1 VSVIGVILQVTEL
14 TRCNKPIPR
23 KDTKNDEEQRKRFA
37 FKKSSDFI
45 PCMVNITIHYRNI
58 LSETVSSPFPTALI

>member
-1 VSVIGVILQVTEL
+1 MIGVILQVTEL

-23 KDTKNDEEQRKRFA
+23 KDTKNDEEQRERFA

-45 PCMVNITIHYRNI
+45 PCIVKTSPYLI
-58 LSETVSSPFPTALI
+58 ETSVSSPLPTAII